1 MAEAVRE
8 DTTNS
13 YPGRITLFRP
23 SETTF
28 TRYDRWDL
36 GWGQIAAD
44 GVDVYEIA
52 GLKRTL
58 LRANVIEVGRL
69 LKKCLAQ

>member
-1 MAEAVRE
+1 
-8 DTTNS
+8 
-13 YPGRITLFRP
+13 
-23 SETTF
+23 
-28 TRYDRWDL
+28 L
-36 GWGQIAAD
+36 GWSQIAAD